1 MRIGITT
8 YWTSN
13 NNYGQLLQCWALQ
26 QFLIKNG
33 HAPYLIRFLLYS
45 EKTETTLYNKIKLFF
60 LRCFKFILIY
70 PIYQSYNKR
79 KLEKSEKLLDSFFNE
94 KDKQREF
101 DDFRNNHLL
110 KTEQIYEDY
119 SVLLM
124 NPPTADIYMCG
135 SDQIWN
141 FNLHPNNLKPFFLQ
155 FGSESIKRIAY
166 APSIGRDYWPEDR
179 LHELK
184 QYLSCFSYVSLREET
199 GVKICK
205 DLGVDAKH
213 VLDPTLLLKKED
225 YETLE
230 DNSFKNEA
238 PYIFIYGV
246 NYKTKED
253 INFGRIKDY
262 ANKNKLRI
270 IVTNG
275 SGYTPCREIFDGVE
289 YIYATIPRWLS
300 LIANAELVITPSF
313 HGSVFSILYHKNLMY
328 TPLKGNFSRGNSR
341 VLGLLND
348 LELNCMIQND
358 KTSISEY
365 LNQNID
371 WLKTDKL
378 LNEKRRSSVDFI
390 INAIYN

>member
-26 QFLIKNG
+26 QFLKTNG
-33 HAPYLIRFLLYS
+33 HHPFLIRFLLYS
-45 EKTETTLYNKIKLFF
+45 EKPEHTLYSAIKLFF
-60 LRCFKFILIY
+60 TRCLKIIFIY
-70 PIYQSYNKR
+70 PIYQSYKKR
-79 KLEKSEKLLDSFFNE
+79 KQEKLDSLFKE
-94 KDKQREF
+94 KDKQRDF
-101 DDFRNNHLL
+101 DGFRMNHLL
-110 KTEQIYEDY
+110 KTEIVYDDY
-119 SVLLM
+119 SALLM

-141 FNLHPNNLKPFFLQ
+141 FNLHPNNLNPFFLQ

-166 APSIGRDYWPEDR
+166 APSIGRDYWPKER
-179 LHELK
+179 LDELK
-184 QYLSCFSYVSLREET
+184 RYLSCFNYISLREEP

-205 DLGVDAKH
+205 DLGFDAKH

-230 DNSFKNEA
+230 DDSFKNESS
-238 PYIFIYGV
+238 YIFIYGV

-253 INFGRIKDY
+253 INFGRIIDY
-262 ANKNKLRI
+262 ANKNGLRI

-289 YIYATIPRWLS
+289 YVYATIPRWLS

-313 HGSVFSILYHKNLMY
+313 HGTVFSILYHKHLMY
-328 TPLKGNFSRGNSR
+328 TPLKGSLSRGNSR

-348 LELNCMIQND
+348 LGLNCLIQND
-358 KTSISEY
+358 KKNISEY
-365 LNQNID
+365 INQKID

-378 LNEKRRSSVDFI
+378 LDEKRNSSVDFI
-390 INAIYN
+390 TNAICN